1 MRQAGTRGQAVLR
14 VLPEESIS
22 PTAHGQEDAAQ
33 LCHSHRVTAVPMGA
47 DVSLY
52 LTLRIFSVLPKK
64 KKKTKPECISKSLLL
79 TARLT
84 KILYFFLV

>member
-47 DVSLY
+47 DVSFY

-64 KKKTKPECISKSLLL
+64 KKKKLNQNVSANLCFSLQG
-79 TARLT
+79 
-84 KILYFFLV
+84 